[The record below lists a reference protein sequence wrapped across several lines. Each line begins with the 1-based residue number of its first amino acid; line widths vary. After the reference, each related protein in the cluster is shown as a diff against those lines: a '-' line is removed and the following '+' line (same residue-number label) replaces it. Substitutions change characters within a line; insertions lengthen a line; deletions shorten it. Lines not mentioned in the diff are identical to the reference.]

1 MAARRRA
8 ATWRWISVNTCL
20 ELASSASQSRRGRQ
34 AVWRPC
40 GVTAITSTHLESV
53 YVDTTNCTVHL
64 LPPGCSPVPSAIK
77 GHSPPSDAP
86 IAPGALPWPP
96 PRRPSTPNFNG
107 RAGFNRTP
115 APSSSGHHRC
125 TCHQKTCPEPLRGPP
140 AATRR
145 QRRRASASPA
155 AARASSQPLLLLTAW
170 GIWRRLR
177 RGWAVKV
184 PEAECPRGA
193 RWNGGSVRCAK
204 ANQRPDGKSSG
215 SFCQVCCDR
224 NQAGKEDCALVAPS
238 GLGRGRWR
246 WTVTWTDRSPLK

>member
-1 MAARRRA
+1 MNKPRHKANSDASLNRRFAPQFAAASAVTYPAPPVAARRRA

-125 TCHQKTCPEPLRGPP
+125 TCTGKHVQNLCVVNLPRRGASD
-140 AATRR
+140 AA
-145 QRRRASASPA
+145 APASPDQHTA
-155 AARASSQPLLLLTAW
+155 DDEAARAVPCPPLRPKPHSAAPPPVGSAGGRLL
-170 GIWRRLR
+170 
-177 RGWAVKV
+177 
-184 PEAECPRGA
+184 RGA
-193 RWNGGSVRCAK
+193 KLYEIG
-204 ANQRPDGKSSG
+204 
-215 SFCQVCCDR
+215 
-224 NQAGKEDCALVAPS
+224 AGTSEIRRMLI
-238 GLGRGRWR
+238 GRELFEE
-246 WTVTWTDRSPLK
+246 TK

>member
-1 MAARRRA
+1 MTTPRLEAPSSRSLGPWGLKLRRAEELLRTTIAPALAVTYPAPPVAARRRA

-125 TCHQKTCPEPLRGPP
+125 TCTRKHVQNLCVVHLPRHGASD
-140 AATRR
+140 AAHRRR
-145 QRRRASASPA
+145 QRLHAQALSLSCC
-155 AARASSQPLLLLTAW
+155 S
-170 GIWRRLR
+170 LR
-177 RGWAVKV
+177 GVY
-184 PEAECPRGA
+184 
-193 RWNGGSVRCAK
+193 GG
-204 ANQRPDGKSSG
+204 G
-215 SFCQVCCDR
+215 
-224 NQAGKEDCALVAPS
+224 
-238 GLGRGRWR
+238 
-246 WTVTWTDRSPLK
+246 